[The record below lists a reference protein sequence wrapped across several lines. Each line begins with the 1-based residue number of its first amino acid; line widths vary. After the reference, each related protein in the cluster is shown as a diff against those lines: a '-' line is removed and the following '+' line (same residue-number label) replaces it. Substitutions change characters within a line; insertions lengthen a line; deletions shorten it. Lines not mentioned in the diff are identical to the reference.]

1 MVVKEKLRRGFTQT
15 SESVMKVATSPKGRM
30 GLRGRAL
37 AAFAA
42 IALAFVIAAVVDL
55 FGDRDRIMAD
65 RKEKTRELAEVG
77 QGIAAYFHSLETSG
91 TLPRDEAQKRAL
103 AALEQLRYSGSEYFW
118 VNDYDARV
126 LMHPFVKAIVGID
139 LATAQNKRLLPLFQ
153 DFARIARGAGGGY
166 HDYPWPKPG
175 ASEDQPK
182 ISYVK
187 AFQPWG
193 WVIGTGIYV
202 DDVEAAFRVEAI
214 KRAIALLLIA
224 AIMIAVVW
232 LLDRTM
238 LRPLGALIGTVT
250 ELSAARLDVSVP
262 AVERADELGEMARAI
277 EVLRR
282 NAVARRDQEAA
293 EAAARAVQD
302 LRRLAMERH
311 TADLNATV
319 SGVLE
324 SLSEAAAA
332 MQHSART
339 MSDTAARTR
348 DQAGTVTDN
357 ATRSSD
363 NLTTVAAAS
372 EQMLASIREIGR
384 QVGESAKIAADA
396 VVETKRTDEIVKGL
410 VDAAGQIG
418 DVVKL
423 INDIA
428 SQTNL
433 LALNATIEAARAGDA
448 GKGFAVVASEV
459 KSLAGQTSKAT
470 DEIAAKIEAVQGAT
484 GRASGSIAKVSSIIA
499 QISEIAA
506 GIADAVNQQSTA
518 TQEIVRNVQN
528 ASELT
533 GAVTS
538 SISGVS
544 AGAGETGAAAEV
556 VLTSSG
562 GLADQASSLRREV
575 ESFLRQM
582 QDSGDRRGF
591 ERLKCNIPIVIDRR
605 GTRHEAIAVD
615 ISMGGL
621 RAGIELSGARP
632 GESVTIQFGKIK
644 VAARIAR
651 VTGEGALGLMFSLA
665 GDEAG
670 QAYIESLVE
679 EARRGKAA

>member
-1 MVVKEKLRRGFTQT
+1 MQHDVST
-15 SESVMKVATSPKGRM
+15 KGRM

-42 IALAFVIAAVVDL
+42 IALAFVLAAVVDL
-55 FGDRDRIMAD
+55 FGDRSRIMAD
-65 RKEKTRELAEVG
+65 RNEKTRELAEVG

-91 TLPRDEAQKRAL
+91 ALPRDEAQKRAL
-103 AALEQLRYSGSEYFW
+103 AALEQLRYSGSEYYW
-118 VNDYDARV
+118 VNDYNARV

-153 DFARIARGAGGGY
+153 EFARIARESGGGY

-214 KRAIALLLIA
+214 KRAIALLVIA
-224 AIMIAVVW
+224 AIMVAVVW
-232 LLDRTM
+232 LLDRTL

-250 ELSAARLDVSVP
+250 EISAARLDVSVP
-262 AVERADELGEMARAI
+262 AVDRSDELGAMARAV

-282 NAVARRDQEAA
+282 NAIARRDQEAK
-293 EAAARAVQD
+293 EAAERARLD
-302 LRRLAMERH
+302 RRRVAMERH
-311 TADLNATV
+311 SADLNATV

-324 SLSEAAAA
+324 TLSESAAA
-332 MQHSART
+332 MKHSARS

-348 DQAGTVTDN
+348 DQAGMVTDN
-357 ATRSSD
+357 ATKSSD

-372 EQMLASIREIGR
+372 EEMLASIREIGR
-384 QVGESAKIAADA
+384 QVGESAKIATDA
-396 VVETKRTDEIVKGL
+396 VAEAKRTDDIVKGL
-410 VDAAGQIG
+410 VEAAGQIG

-433 LALNATIEAARAGDA
+433 LALNATIEAARAGEA

-459 KSLAGQTSKAT
+459 KNLAGQTSKAT
-470 DEIAAKIEAVQGAT
+470 DEIAGKIEAVQGAT

-506 GIADAVNQQSTA
+506 GIANAVDQQSSA

-533 GAVTS
+533 NAVTG
-538 SISGVS
+538 SIARVS
-544 AGAGETGAAAEV
+544 TGASETGAAAEV
-556 VLTSSG
+556 VLTASD
-562 GLADQASSLRREV
+562 GLSDQASSLRREI
-575 ESFLRQM
+575 ESFLLQM
-582 QDSGDRRGF
+582 QDSGERRHF
-591 ERLKCNIPIVIDRR
+591 ERVECSIPIVIERN
-605 GTRHEAIAVD
+605 GTRIDATAAD
-615 ISMGGL
+615 ISLGGL
-621 RAGIELSGARP
+621 RAGIEIPGARP
-632 GESVTIQFGKIK
+632 GESVTVHLGNVI

-665 GDEAG
+665 GDTAG
-670 QAYIESLVE
+670 QAYIETLVE
-679 EARRGKAA
+679 NARRGKAA

>member
-1 MVVKEKLRRGFTQT
+1 MQHDVST
-15 SESVMKVATSPKGRM
+15 KGRM

-42 IALAFVIAAVVDL
+42 IALAFVLAAVVDL
-55 FGDRDRIMAD
+55 FGDRSRIMAD
-65 RKEKTRELAEVG
+65 RNEKTRELAEVG
-77 QGIAAYFHSLETSG
+77 QGIVAYFHSLETSG
-91 TLPRDEAQKRAL
+91 ALPRDEAQKRAL
-103 AALEQLRYSGSEYFW
+103 AALEQLRYSGSEYYW
-118 VNDYDARV
+118 VNDYNARV

-153 DFARIARGAGGGY
+153 EFARIARESGGGY

-202 DDVEAAFRVEAI
+202 DDVEAAFQVEAI
-214 KRAIALLLIA
+214 KRAIALLVIA
-224 AIMIAVVW
+224 AIMVAVVW
-232 LLDRTM
+232 LLDRTL

-250 ELSAARLDVSVP
+250 EISAARLDVSVP
-262 AVERADELGEMARAI
+262 AVDRTDELGAMARAV

-282 NAVARRDQEAA
+282 NAIARRDQEAK
-293 EAAARAVQD
+293 EAAERARLD
-302 LRRLAMERH
+302 RRRVAMERH
-311 TADLNATV
+311 SADLNATV

-324 SLSEAAAA
+324 TLSESAAA
-332 MQHSART
+332 MKHSARS

-348 DQAGTVTDN
+348 DQAGMVTDN
-357 ATRSSD
+357 ATKSSD

-372 EQMLASIREIGR
+372 EEMLASIREIGR
-384 QVGESAKIAADA
+384 QVGESAKIATDA
-396 VVETKRTDEIVKGL
+396 VAEAKRTDDIVKGL
-410 VDAAGQIG
+410 VEAAGQIG

-433 LALNATIEAARAGDA
+433 LALNATIEAARAGEA

-459 KSLAGQTSKAT
+459 KNLAGQTSKAT
-470 DEIAAKIEAVQGAT
+470 DEIAGKIEAVQGAT

-506 GIADAVNQQSTA
+506 GIANAVDQQSSA

-533 GAVTS
+533 NAVTG
-538 SISGVS
+538 SIARVS
-544 AGAGETGAAAEV
+544 TGASETGAAAEV
-556 VLTSSG
+556 VLTASD
-562 GLADQASSLRREV
+562 GLADQASSLRREI
-575 ESFLRQM
+575 ESFLEQM
-582 QDSGDRRGF
+582 QDSGERRHF
-591 ERLKCNIPIVIDRR
+591 ERVECSIPIVIDRN
-605 GTRHEAIAVD
+605 GTRIDATAAD
-615 ISMGGL
+615 ISLGGL
-621 RAGIELSGARP
+621 RAGIEIPGARP
-632 GESVTIQFGKIK
+632 GESVTVHLGKVK

-665 GDEAG
+665 GDTAG
-670 QAYIESLVE
+670 QAYIETLVE
-679 EARRGKAA
+679 NARSGKAA

>member
-1 MVVKEKLRRGFTQT
+1 MQLVVAQ
-15 SESVMKVATSPKGRM
+15 KGRM
-30 GLRGRAL
+30 GLRGRAM
-37 AAFAA
+37 AAFAV
-42 IALAFVIAAVVDL
+42 IATVFVIAALVDL
-55 FGDRDRIMAD
+55 FGDRSRIMAD
-65 RKEKTRELAEVG
+65 RNEKTRELAEVG

-91 TLPRDEAQKRAL
+91 ALPRDEAQKRAL
-103 AALEQLRYSGSEYFW
+103 AALEQLRYSGSEYYW
-118 VNDYDARV
+118 VNDYNARV

-153 DFARIARGAGGGY
+153 EFARIARESGGGY

-214 KRAIALLLIA
+214 KRAIALLVIA
-224 AIMIAVVW
+224 AIMIAVVL
-232 LLDRTM
+232 LLDRTL
-238 LRPLGALIGTVT
+238 LRPLGALIGTVK
-250 ELSAARLDVSVP
+250 EISASRLDVSVP
-262 AVERADELGEMARAI
+262 AVARADELGEMARAI

-282 NAVARRDQEAA
+282 NAETRRDKEAEEAA
-293 EAAARAVQD
+293 ERDRQD
-302 LRRLAMERH
+302 REREAMEQH
-311 TADLNATV
+311 AADLNATV

-324 SLSEAAAA
+324 SLSESAAA
-332 MQHSART
+332 MQNSARI
-339 MSDTAARTR
+339 MSETAARAR
-348 DQAGTVTDN
+348 DQAGTVTEN

-384 QVGESAKIAADA
+384 QVAESAKIAADA
-396 VVETKRTDEIVKGL
+396 VAETNRTDEIVRGL
-410 VDAAGQIG
+410 VGAAGQIG

-433 LALNATIEAARAGDA
+433 LALNATIEAARAGEA

-484 GRASGSIAKVSSIIA
+484 SKASGSIAKVTSIIA

-506 GIADAVNQQSTA
+506 GIAEAVDQQSAA

-533 GAVTS
+533 SAVTN
-538 SISGVS
+538 SIAGVS
-544 AGAGETGAAAEV
+544 AGVGETGTAAEV
-556 VLTSSG
+556 VLSSSG
-562 GLADQASSLRREV
+562 GLAEQSSSLRREV

-582 QDSGDRRGF
+582 QDSGDRRRF
-591 ERLKCNIPIVIDRR
+591 ERLECSIPIGINR
-605 GTRHEAIAVD
+605 GDARHSATAVN

-621 RAGIELSGARP
+621 RAAVELQGARP
-632 GESVTIQFGKIK
+632 GESVAIMFGQVK

-651 VTGEGALGLMFSLA
+651 VASDGSVGLMFSLV
-665 GDEAG
+665 GDERG
-670 QAYIESLVE
+670 QAFIESLVGDM
-679 EARRGKAA
+679 RGRKAA

>member
-1 MVVKEKLRRGFTQT
+1 MQNDVST
-15 SESVMKVATSPKGRM
+15 KGRM

-42 IALAFVIAAVVDL
+42 IALAFVLAAVVDL
-55 FGDRDRIMAD
+55 FGDRSRIMAD
-65 RKEKTRELAEVG
+65 RNEKTRELAEVG

-91 TLPRDEAQKRAL
+91 ALPRDEAQKRAL
-103 AALEQLRYSGSEYFW
+103 AALEQLRYSGSEYYW
-118 VNDYDARV
+118 VNDYNARV

-153 DFARIARGAGGGY
+153 EFARIARESGGGY

-214 KRAIALLLIA
+214 KRAIALLVIA
-224 AIMIAVVW
+224 AIMVAVVW
-232 LLDRTM
+232 LLDRTL

-250 ELSAARLDVSVP
+250 EISAARLDVSVP
-262 AVERADELGEMARAI
+262 AVDRTDELGAMARAV

-282 NAVARRDQEAA
+282 NAIARRDQEAK
-293 EAAARAVQD
+293 EAAERASLD
-302 LRRLAMERH
+302 RRRVAMERH
-311 TADLNATV
+311 SADLNATV

-324 SLSEAAAA
+324 TLSESAAA
-332 MQHSART
+332 MKHSARS

-348 DQAGTVTDN
+348 DQAGMVTDN
-357 ATRSSD
+357 ATKSSD

-372 EQMLASIREIGR
+372 EEMLASIREIGR
-384 QVGESAKIAADA
+384 QVGESAKIATDA
-396 VVETKRTDEIVKGL
+396 VAEAKRTDDIVKGL
-410 VDAAGQIG
+410 VEAAGQIG

-433 LALNATIEAARAGDA
+433 LALNATIEAARAGEA

-459 KSLAGQTSKAT
+459 KNLAGQTSKAT
-470 DEIAAKIEAVQGAT
+470 DEIAGKIEAVQGAT

-506 GIADAVNQQSTA
+506 GIANAVDQQSSA

-533 GAVTS
+533 SAVTS
-538 SISGVS
+538 SIARVS
-544 AGAGETGAAAEV
+544 TGASETGAAAEV
-556 VLTSSG
+556 VLTASG
-562 GLADQASSLRREV
+562 GLADQASSLRREI
-575 ESFLRQM
+575 ESFLEQM
-582 QDSGDRRGF
+582 QDSGERRRF
-591 ERLKCNIPIVIDRR
+591 ERVECSIPIVIDRN
-605 GTRHEAIAVD
+605 GTRIDATAAD
-615 ISMGGL
+615 ISLGGL
-621 RAGIELSGARP
+621 RAGIEIPGARP
-632 GESVTIQFGKIK
+632 GESVTVHLGKVK

-665 GDEAG
+665 GDTAG
-670 QAYIESLVE
+670 QAYIETLVE
-679 EARRGKAA
+679 NARRGKAA